1 MNSKSMT
8 DRWDSWWPIMVD
20 ALIVLTLLNTIIGL
34 IMDSMKM
41 HIRLEGFLLIFACVG
56 LWRYQDGWRK
66 FVVFIYACY
75 ALVSLIVLVL
85 FPLRRFI
92 PSAEFNIHSAKDIG
106 LLIVATCYNSIV
118 CLFFHHKRTRELF
131 ASRKPKEPPHTQLSE
146 AEILPEVPIPD
157 NAASSSPKQ

>member
-1 MNSKSMT
+1 MNGKSMT
-8 DRWDSWWPIMVD
+8 DRWNSWWPIMVD
-20 ALIVLTLLNTIIGL
+20 ALIVLMLLNVLIGL
-34 IMDSMKM
+34 IIDGM
-41 HIRLEGFLLIFACVG
+41 HIRLDGLLLIFASIG

-75 ALVSLIVLVL
+75 ALVSLLVLVL

-106 LLIVATCYNSIV
+106 LLIVATCYNSAV
-118 CLFFHHKRTRELF
+118 CFLFHHKRTREFF
-131 ASRKPKEPPHTQLSE
+131 ASRKPKEPPYTQLSE

-157 NAASSSPKQ
+157 DTASSSPKQ

>member
-8 DRWDSWWPIMVD
+8 DRWNSWWPIMVD

-34 IMDSMKM
+34 IIM

-106 LLIVATCYNSIV
+106 LLIVATCYNSAV
-118 CLFFHHKRTRELF
+118 CFLFHHKRTRELF
-131 ASRKPKEPPHTQLSE
+131 ASRKPKEPPYTQLSE

-157 NAASSSPKQ
+157 DKASSSPKQ

>member
-34 IMDSMKM
+34 IM

-85 FPLRRFI
+85 FPLRRFF

-106 LLIVATCYNSIV
+106 LLIFATCYNSAV
-118 CLFFHHKRTRELF
+118 CFLFHHKRTRELF
-131 ASRKPKEPPHTQLSE
+131 ASRKPKEPPLPQLSE

-157 NAASSSPKQ
+157 DTASSSPKQ

>member
-1 MNSKSMT
+1 MNGKSMT
-8 DRWDSWWPIMVD
+8 DRWNSWWPIMVD
-20 ALIVLTLLNTIIGL
+20 ALIVLTLLNAIIGL
-34 IMDSMKM
+34 IM

-75 ALVSLIVLVL
+75 ALGSLIVLVL

-106 LLIVATCYNSIV
+106 LLIVATCYNSAI
-118 CLFFHHKRTRELF
+118 CFLFHHKRTRELF
-131 ASRKPKEPPHTQLSE
+131 ASRKPQEPPHTQIPE

-157 NAASSSPKQ
+157 DTASSSPKQ

>member
-34 IMDSMKM
+34 IIDGMKM
-41 HIRLEGFLLIFACVG
+41 HIRLEGFLLIF
-56 LWRYQDGWRK
+56 GWRK

-118 CLFFHHKRTRELF
+118 CLFFHHKRTREFF
-131 ASRKPKEPPHTQLSE
+131 ASRKPKEPPLPQLSE

-157 NAASSSPKQ
+157 DTASSSPKQ

>member
-8 DRWDSWWPIMVD
+8 DRWNSWWPIMVD

-34 IMDSMKM
+34 IIDELN
-41 HIRLEGFLLIFACVG
+41 IRLDGLLLIFASIG

-92 PSAEFNIHSAKDIG
+92 PSAEFNIHNAKDIG

-118 CLFFHHKRTRELF
+118 CFLFHHKRTRELF
-131 ASRKPKEPPHTQLSE
+131 ASRKPKEPPLPQSPE

-157 NAASSSPKQ
+157 DTASSSPKQ

>member
-8 DRWDSWWPIMVD
+8 DRWNSWWPIMVD
-20 ALIVLTLLNTIIGL
+20 ALIVLMLLNVLIGL
-34 IMDSMKM
+34 IKDGLN
-41 HIRLEGFLLIFACVG
+41 IRLDGLLLIFACIG

-75 ALVSLIVLVL
+75 ALVSLLVLVL
-85 FPLRRFI
+85 FPLRRFF

-106 LLIVATCYNSIV
+106 LLIFATCYNSAV
-118 CLFFHHKRTRELF
+118 CFLFHHKRTRELF
-131 ASRKPKEPPHTQLSE
+131 ASRKPKEPPLPQISE

-157 NAASSSPKQ
+157 DTASSSPKP

>member
-1 MNSKSMT
+1 MNGKSMT
-8 DRWDSWWPIMVD
+8 DRWNSWWPIMVD
-20 ALIVLTLLNTIIGL
+20 ALIVLTLLNAIIGL
-34 IMDSMKM
+34 IM

-75 ALVSLIVLVL
+75 ALGSLIVLVL

-106 LLIVATCYNSIV
+106 LLIFATCYNSAI
-118 CLFFHHKRTRELF
+118 CFLFHHKRTRELF
-131 ASRKPKEPPHTQLSE
+131 ASRKPQEPPHTQLSE

-157 NAASSSPKQ
+157 DTASSSPKQ